1 MVKFYLSENLGKI
14 LTEKEY
20 KSMLQREVKEY
31 GYSSIEE
38 AEEKDADYT
47 KVIEIEEDLEG
58 ELWDIDNVLQ
68 ARIYT
73 DTHLSY
79 KDSMCENV
87 YDVLENKSFSYYI
100 IDGNYINVEFDIITD
115 IVDGDETEIKIKN
128 VELI

>member
-1 MVKFYLSENLGKI
+1 MIIFYLSENLGKI

-38 AEEKDADYT
+38 AEEHDTDYT

-58 ELWDIDNVLQ
+58 ELWDIDSILQ
-68 ARIYT
+68 TQIYST
-73 DTHLSY
+73 SHLTRQ
-79 KDSMCENV
+79 DSMCENV
-87 YDVLENKSFSYYI
+87 YNALENKSFSYYI

-115 IVDGDETEIKIKN
+115 IVDGAETEIKITKI
-128 VELI
+128 ELI